1 MKFLALL
8 AVPLSVLAACAPAP
22 LANVPPQTAP
32 SENTSGLAWARI
44 GETVNPGG
52 PTVTPLRLVEDS
64 RCPQGVQCV
73 WAGRVVV
80 NATISTPTMTLTRD
94 LVLGEPFPVA
104 DGTLTLAEVQ
114 PVRGKNAAPAPADY
128 RFGFRFDGGF

>member
-1 MKFLALL
+1 MKALALL
-8 AVPLSVLAACAPAP
+8 APLVALAACAT
-22 LANVPPQTAP
+22 VPPQDAAA
-32 SENTSGLAWARI
+32 EDTSGLAWARI
-44 GETVNPGG
+44 GQTVNPGG

-80 NATISTPTMTLTRD
+80 NATISTPTMKLTRD
-94 LVLGEPFPVA
+94 LVLGQPFPVA

-114 PVRGKNAAPAPADY
+114 PVRGKADAPAPADY